1 MFRSSPLSELA
12 EDRPLDQGATE
23 RDTIEGRAR
32 RPLAL
37 VGSPGADDGQAGQPN
52 APAAPAPRSHN
63 PEPAKTLASYYSVV
77 RIFPLIWRWR
87 VSDAYGTDVGYSLGK
102 ARAKRAAL
110 RSMGL

>member
-1 MFRSSPLSELA
+1 LSQLA
-12 EDRPLDQGATE
+12 EYASADEGATE
-23 RDTIEGRAR
+23 PAATSRAR

-37 VGSPGADDGQAGQPN
+37 VGSPDVDDGKSGQPR
-52 APAAPAPRSHN
+52 APQAQAPGEHKPQ
-63 PEPAKTLASYYSVV
+63 PAKKLAAYYSVV

-102 ARAKRAAL
+102 TRAKRAAL